1 MSIRVEDYDTLE
13 EAANQVD
20 RDDRLTTIIVG
31 RGTYIV
37 TDLLKIPSTI

>member
-13 EAANQVD
+13 EAVNQVD
-20 RDDRLTTIIVG
+20 RDDRLTTIVG